1 MQSPITDTI
10 DDLRAQIRRHDHLY
24 HGKDSPQIS
33 DAEFDRLMR
42 ELRRMEED
50 HPDLVTSDSPTQRV
64 GGAPADGF
72 QEVTHRRPMLSLG
85 NAFDDEEFGAWRT
98 RVSDMLETDR
108 FDMVCELKYDGLAVG
123 LTYQDGV
130 LVRGATR
137 GNGIVGEDVTSNL
150 RTIKSIPL
158 RLSGANLPTLLEVR
172 GEVYFPKSKFDEF
185 NAQREADGLPT
196 YVNPRNT
203 AAGSLRQLDP
213 KATAE
218 RPLDIFV
225 YSVGY
230 SEGGSPPDNQWDT
243 LAFLGELGFKV
254 NSNNVLFRTVP
265 EVLDW
270 YRRWLE
276 EVHDLDYDCDGLVV
290 KVNRFD
296 YQQHLGHVGR
306 EPRWAVAYKF
316 PAEQA
321 VTTLLDIRFNV
332 GRTGS
337 INPYAVLKPV
347 YVGGATVKQA
357 TLHNEDY
364 IADKGLR
371 KGDMVVVERAGEVI
385 PQVVRPLVEKRGCSD
400 EEVHM
405 PHKCP
410 SCTQPVVRREGEA
423 MSYCVNASCPA
434 QLVRLIEHFVSRGAM
449 DIEGL
454 GIKQGQALIDAGI
467 LKDVADIYT
476 VSNHR
481 EELLDM
487 ERMAEK
493 SVSNLLN
500 AVDKSR
506 SQPLTRVLVALGIEF
521 VGAEVAVVLARH
533 FGSMDE
539 IRKASK
545 DKLVAINMIGPKIAQ
560 SVVNYFENPSNR
572 EVLKKLVDAKVN
584 MTEESASTI
593 GVGTPF
599 EGKRFVV
606 TGRLNNY
613 SRSEIQNK
621 IKELGGAVSGSLSKR
636 TDYLVAG
643 EGGGSKRADAKRLGV
658 EELTEDEFDQ
668 KVNELTKPPTPA
680 PAIPR
685 RRRPWLRQPNIARPR
700 HTRSARPRGRI

>member
-1 MQSPITDTI
+1 MQSSITDRI
-10 DDLRAQIRRHDHLY
+10 DDLRAQIRHHDHLY
-24 HGKDSPQIS
+24 HVQDSPEIS

-42 ELRRMEED
+42 ELRQLEKQR
-50 HPDLVTSDSPTQRV
+50 PDLVTPDSPTQRV
-64 GGAPADGF
+64 GGAPAEGF

-85 NAFDDEEFGAWRT
+85 NAFDDEEFVAWHT
-98 RVSDMLETDR
+98 RVSNMLETDR

-123 LTYQDGV
+123 LTYQNGV

-137 GNGIVGEDVTSNL
+137 GNGAVGEDVTSNL
-150 RTIKSIPL
+150 RTISSIPL
-158 RLSGANLPTLLEVR
+158 RLSGSSPPSLLEVR
-172 GEVYFPKSKFDEF
+172 GEVYFPKSKFDDF
-185 NAQREADGLPT
+185 NKQREVEGLPT

-254 NSNNVLFRTVP
+254 NSNNALFGTIP

-276 EVHDLDYDCDGLVV
+276 EVHDLDYGCDGLVV

-321 VTTLLDIRFNV
+321 ITTLLDVRFNV

-364 IADKGLR
+364 IKKMGLKVGDK
-371 KGDMVVVERAGEVI
+371 VVVERAGEVI
-385 PQVVRPLVEKRGCSD
+385 PQVVEPLEDQRGCG
-400 EEVHM
+400 EHEIHM

-410 SCTQPVVRREGEA
+410 SCAQPIVRREGEA
-423 MSYCVNASCPA
+423 MSYCTNASCPA
-434 QLVRLIEHFVSRGAM
+434 QLVRRIEHFVSKGAM

-454 GIKQGQALIDAGI
+454 GIKQGQALIDAGFI
-467 LKDVADIYT
+467 EDVADIY
-476 VSNHR
+476 SLSER
-481 EELLDM
+481 RDKLIGM
-487 ERMAEK
+487 ERMGEK
-493 SVSNLLN
+493 SVDNLIR
-500 AVDKSR
+500 AIEDSK
-506 SQPLTRVLVALGIEF
+506 SQPLTRVLVALGIAF
-521 VGAEVAVVLARH
+521 VGGEVAAVLARH

-539 IRKASK
+539 IRKASTE
-545 DKLVAINMIGPKIAQ
+545 KLGTINMIGPKIAE
-560 SVVNYFENPSNR
+560 SVVEYFKNPSNR

-584 MTEESASTI
+584 MTEKSALTSDL
-593 GVGTPF
+593 GTPL

-606 TGRLNNY
+606 TGRLTNY
-613 SRSEIQNK
+613 SRSEIQDR
-621 IKELGGAVSGSLSKR
+621 IKDLGGAVSGSLSKR

-643 EGGGSKRADAKRLGV
+643 EGGGSKLADAERLGV
-658 EELTEDEFDQ
+658 AVLSEEEFERLITESP
-668 KVNELTKPPTPA
+668 KSTT
-680 PAIPR
+680 
-685 RRRPWLRQPNIARPR
+685 
-700 HTRSARPRGRI
+700 

>member
-1 MQSPITDTI
+1 MQSSITDMI
-10 DDLRAQIRRHDHLY
+10 DDLRAQIRHHDFLY
-24 HGKDSPQIS
+24 HVKDSPEIS
-33 DAEFDRLMR
+33 DAEFDGLMR
-42 ELRRMEED
+42 ELRLLEEQQ
-50 HPDLVTSDSPTQRV
+50 PDPVTPDSPTQRV
-64 GGAPADGF
+64 GGAPAEGF
-72 QEVTHRRPMLSLG
+72 QEVTHHRPMLSLG
-85 NAFDDEEFGAWRT
+85 NAFDDEEFVAWHT

-123 LTYQDGV
+123 LTYENGV
-130 LVRGATR
+130 FARGATR

-158 RLSGANLPTLLEVR
+158 RLTGDSPPALLEVR
-172 GEVYFPKSKFDEF
+172 GEVYFPKSKFLEF
-185 NAQREADGLPT
+185 NKQREADGLQT

-213 KATAE
+213 RATAE

-225 YSVGY
+225 YSIGY

-254 NSNNVLFRTVP
+254 NSNNVLLRDVP

-276 EVHDLDYDCDGLVV
+276 EVHDLDYHCDGIVV

-316 PAEQA
+316 PAERA
-321 VTTLLDIRFNV
+321 ETYLLDVGFNV

-364 IADKGLR
+364 IKDMKLKIGDK
-371 KGDMVVVERAGEVI
+371 VTVERAGEVI
-385 PQVVRPLVEKRGCSD
+385 PQVVGPLKHQRGCG
-400 EEVHM
+400 EHEIHM

-410 SCTQPVVRREGEA
+410 SCDQPVIRRKGEA
-423 MSYCVNASCPA
+423 MSYCTNASCPA
-434 QLVRLIEHFVSRGAM
+434 QLVRRIEHFVSKGAM

-454 GIKQGQALIDAGI
+454 GVKQGQALIDAGI

-476 VSNHR
+476 LSDHR
-481 EELLDM
+481 EELLAM

-493 SVSNLLN
+493 SVSNLLD
-500 AVDKSR
+500 AVGKSKA
-506 SQPLTRVLVALGIEF
+506 QPLTRVLVALGITF
-521 VGAEVAVVLARH
+521 VGGEVAAVLARH
-533 FGSMDE
+533 FGSMDK
-539 IRKASK
+539 IRKASTE
-545 DKLVAINMIGPKIAQ
+545 KLGTINMIGPKIAE
-560 SVVNYFENPSNR
+560 SVVEYFKNPSNR

-584 MTEESASTI
+584 MTEESALTSDL
-593 GVGTPF
+593 GTPL

-606 TGRLNNY
+606 TGRLTNY

-621 IKELGGAVSGSLSKR
+621 IKELGGTVSGSLSKR
-636 TDYLVAG
+636 IDYLVAG
-643 EGGGSKRADAKRLGV
+643 EGGGSKLADAERLGV
-658 EELTEDEFDQ
+658 AVLSEEEFE
-668 KVNELTKPPTPA
+668 KL
-680 PAIPR
+680 
-685 RRRPWLRQPNIARPR
+685 IAESDYAEGPC
-700 HTRSARPRGRI
+700 